1 MIKIN
6 EKLLTLSLIIIVLF
20 LFFIGKFIIDN
31 YIEKGKLITTKEV
44 TAYID
49 GYYNS
54 PIKIPAGDTLA
65 LFKKSDNI
73 DEKDGIPRYYVKLKN
88 GKRAT
93 IDQLESINDINK
105 H

>member
-1 MIKIN
+1 MKKIN
-6 EKLLTLSLIIIVLF
+6 EKLLALSLFIVLIVLF
-20 LFFIGKFIIDN
+20 FFGKFIIDN
-31 YIEKGKLITTKEV
+31 NITKGKLITTTVV

-49 GYYNS
+49 GFYNS

-65 LFKKSDNI
+65 LFRKSDNI

-93 IDQLESINDINK
+93 IDQLESVEKIK
-105 H
+105 